1 MIKKIV
7 DRIID
12 VFWIGFSLLFLLSLM
27 IQLEFSSPTIRNIAF
42 LLTLSG
48 FALLILKISKIEIS
62 EKVNRI
68 VFISS
73 LIIGGFIITW
83 FDWTGAWK
91 TQTIIYNHGHFKFK
105 TIEFQM
111 QDKGALGYN
120 RRTVE
125 VTNLAGF
132 LKIVEPIDTASVGL
146 PWIKV
151 DKDIN
156 ELKLRE

>member
-1 MIKKIV
+1 M
-7 DRIID
+7 
-12 VFWIGFSLLFLLSLM
+12 VFM
-27 IQLEFSSPTIRNIAF
+27 
-42 LLTLSG
+42 
-48 FALLILKISKIEIS
+48 
-62 EKVNRI
+62 
-68 VFISS
+68 SS
-73 LIIGGFIITW
+73 LIVGGFIITW

-91 TQTIIYNHGHFKFK
+91 TQTIIYKHGHFKFK

-120 RRTVE
+120 QRTVE

-132 LKIVEPIDTASVGL
+132 LRIIEPIDTALVGL

-156 ELKLRE
+156 ELKLKE

>member
-1 MIKKIV
+1 MIKKII

-12 VFWIGFSLLFLLSLM
+12 ILWIGFSLLFLLS
-27 IQLEFSSPTIRNIAF
+27 ITTKLEFISPMIRNISL

-48 FALLILKISKIEIS
+48 FALIILRILKIKIS
-62 EKVNRI
+62 ERLNRI
-68 VFISS
+68 VFMPS
-73 LIIGGFIITW
+73 LIVGGFIITM
-83 FDWTGAWK
+83 FDWRGAWK

-120 RRTVE
+120 RRIVD

-132 LKIVEPIDTASVGL
+132 LRIVKPIDTATVGL

-156 ELKLRE
+156 ELKLKE